1 MGYPKSIE
9 VEGRHRDVL
18 EYVGIHGP
26 SQMGEID
33 LEAKR
38 RAIRPLGQ
46 WNTIEISSKGGQVQ
60 SRLNGVL
67 VSSTPRTDLY
77 DYAGH
82 IVFQI
87 QGAKMYWRNI
97 RVRAE
102 P

>member
-1 MGYPKSIE
+1 MDPVDE
-9 VEGRHRDVL
+9 RHSGTRL
-18 EYVGIHGP
+18 NGAPWRRSSPGEL
-26 SQMGEID
+26 GEID

-46 WNTIEISSKGGQVQ
+46 WNTIEISSKDGHVQ
-60 SRLNGVL
+60 TRLNGVP
-67 VSSTPRTDLY
+67 VSSVTTELY

-97 RVRAE
+97 RIRVDQ
-102 P
+102 